1 MKQDENE
8 ALHLIM
14 MMKTIYKYLQKK
26 TLTLTWTFPPSS
38 TSCISVPTSLSDIQ
52 KNDSENELPMNT
64 FCSSD
69 LI

>member
-1 MKQDENE
+1 
-8 ALHLIM
+8 

-26 TLTLTWTFPPSS
+26 DDSNYLQIFAKNNFPTPSS
-38 TSCISVPTSLSDIQ
+38 SCLSVPMSLSEIEL
-52 KNDSENELPMNT
+52 NNSENELPMKT